1 MLVSGGVFLLLHLNP
16 FKSILLHGIFHDLG
30 HLFVGWDLILLL
42 VLLQASD
49 DPRAICNVIFQIR
62 DTPKCT
68 EKMDRLTTQN
78 TA

>member
-1 MLVSGGVFLLLHLNP
+1 MFVSGSTLTLPETNMSPENGWLLHLNP

-62 DTPKCT
+62 DTV
-68 EKMDRLTTQN
+68 L
-78 TA
+78 